1 MLEKPRERETFTID
15 TSFTLDEAFEVGDP
29 AFAGLVAQFVQ
40 DDERAELVVYDKIRP
55 LHEYKPF
62 QILLP

>member
-1 MLEKPRERETFTID
+1 MRKPRVMLEKPRERETFTID

-40 DDERAELVVYDKIRP
+40 DDE
-55 LHEYKPF
+55 
-62 QILLP
+62 